1 MVLAAKRDM
10 HWVKEITCNV
20 ISFLLSKMEVSPIRI
35 IHWSF
40 WYDVNFSPRA
50 SLFMAWKERHISPRA
65 SLFMAWKER
74 HTLCMNREL
83 LDCVLWAST
92 TTKNW
97 CTWNAWRRCLVNL
110 SKAWKHTIRQKEN
123 CRQISYG
130 RNISRCISILLSF
143 WLL

>member
-20 ISFLLSKMEVSPIRI
+20 ISFLLSKMEMSPIGI

-40 WYDVNFSPRA
+40 WYDVNFPPRA
-50 SLFMAWKERHISPRA
+50 SLFMAC
-65 SLFMAWKER
+65 KER

-83 LDCVLWAST
+83 LDCVSWAST

-110 SKAWKHTIRQKEN
+110 SKASKHTIRQKEN